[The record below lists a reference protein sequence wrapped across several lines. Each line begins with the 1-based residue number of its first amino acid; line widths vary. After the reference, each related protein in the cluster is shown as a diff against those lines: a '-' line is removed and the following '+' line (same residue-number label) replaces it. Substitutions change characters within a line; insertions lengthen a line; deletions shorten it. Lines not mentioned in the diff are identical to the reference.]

1 MTTQGAFVCTHG
13 GAGNDARVRD
23 GCERACEAALEVLA
37 RGGSAR
43 DAAISAVV
51 VLEDDPRMNAGTG
64 SVLRIDGGVIE
75 CDAAVMDEDGF
86 GAVAAL
92 EGVKN
97 PVRLAAHVYTLPHLL
112 VVGRGA
118 RSLAQRLGLEEADL
132 ATDAARA
139 KHAARVGTLGAHSLW
154 QGQDIARVFGR
165 SVDDGDACDTV
176 GAIVR
181 DAHGRFAAASST
193 GGIWCAL
200 SGRVGDAPIPGAGIF
215 VGAHG
220 AVVATGLGEHIWRE
234 RLALR
239 VHDDLAAGCTSSDA
253 LAHAH
258 ALARF
263 EGRAADVDVG
273 VLVVGREDDA
283 AGATRQMPWACAR

>member
-1 MTTQGAFVCTHG
+1 VSTRGAFVCTHG

-23 GCERACEAALEVLA
+23 GCERACDAAMEALA
-37 RGGSAR
+37 SGASAR
-43 DAAISAVV
+43 DAAIAAVV

-86 GAVAAL
+86 GAVAAV
-92 EGVKN
+92 EGIKN
-97 PVRLAAHVYTLPHLL
+97 PVRLAAHVYALPHLL

-118 RSLAQRLGLEEADL
+118 RALARRLGLEEADL

-139 KHAARVGTLGAHSLW
+139 KHAARLGTLGAHSLW
-154 QGQDIARVFGR
+154 KGQDLARLFGR
-165 SVDDGDACDTV
+165 SLDEGDACDTV
-176 GAIVR
+176 GAVVR

-220 AVVATGLGEHIWRE
+220 AVVATGLGEYIWRE

-239 VHDDLAAGCTSSDA
+239 VHDDLADGVSSADA
-253 LAHAH
+253 LAR

-263 EGRAADVDVG
+263 DVRASDVDVG
-273 VLVVGREDDA
+273 VLVVGRDDDA
-283 AGATRQMPWACAR
+283 AGATRQMPWACARA